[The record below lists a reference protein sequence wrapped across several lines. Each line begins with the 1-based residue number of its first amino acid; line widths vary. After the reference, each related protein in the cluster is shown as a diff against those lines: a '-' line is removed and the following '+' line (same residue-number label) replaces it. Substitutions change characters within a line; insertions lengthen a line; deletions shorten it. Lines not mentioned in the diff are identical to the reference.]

1 MRDAITALRAALS
14 SLEQAR
20 SELPDDLASELDGI
34 IEQARSVLGSL
45 GDDSGAEAT
54 ADEGPADA
62 TG

>member
-45 GDDSGAEAT
+45 GDDAGAEAT